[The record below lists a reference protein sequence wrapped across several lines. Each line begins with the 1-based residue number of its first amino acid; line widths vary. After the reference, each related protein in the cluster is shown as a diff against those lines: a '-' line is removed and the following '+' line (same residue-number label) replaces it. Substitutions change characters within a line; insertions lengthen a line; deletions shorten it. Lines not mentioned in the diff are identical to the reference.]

1 MSKTYDSDQ
10 GSDVD
15 DMEEPEIQ
23 IQVETPDKNDRSI
36 EERLEQVHHHDDEIV
51 NGNSV
56 IAENSLTKG
65 LNTENQIRMSI
76 DDGDLESPIKS

>member
-23 IQVETPDKNDRSI
+23 IQVETPDKHDRSI
-36 EERLEQVHHHDDEIV
+36 EERLEQAHHHDDEVV
-51 NGNSV
+51 NDSSV
-56 IAENSLTKG
+56 IAENSLIKG

-76 DDGDLESPIKS
+76 DDEDLESPIKS